1 MGLEPELFN
10 FVKVGDREVVR
21 PFAAEPARARAT
33 DPETSHAAAAS
44 LDATPVEA
52 AMLRSLLGGP
62 ASIEEIARR
71 TGIDQI
77 TVSPRVKPLRTKGL
91 VRADGKIKNPSGRQ
105 AFQWALTPA
114 GRAVVA

>member
-1 MGLEPELFN
+1 MAGESELFN
-10 FVKVGDREVVR
+10 FVKVGDRDVVR
-21 PFAAEPARARAT
+21 PFEAARARAT

-44 LDATPVEA
+44 LDASPVEL
-52 AMLRSLLGGP
+52 AMLRSLLGSP

-91 VRADGKIKNPSGRQ
+91 VRADGKVQNPSGRQ

-114 GRAVVA
+114 GRAAAQ